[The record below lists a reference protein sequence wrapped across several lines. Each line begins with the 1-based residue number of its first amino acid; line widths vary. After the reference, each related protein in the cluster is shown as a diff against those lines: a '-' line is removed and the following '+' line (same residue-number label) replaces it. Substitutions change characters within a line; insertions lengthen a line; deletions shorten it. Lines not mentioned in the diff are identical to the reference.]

1 MANRRNAVKKIRA
14 DEKKRVQ
21 NKSVKSELK
30 TLIRDFLGCCSGKK
44 LDAAKTQISELF
56 SKFDRAV
63 KKGVI
68 RENTA
73 NRRKS
78 RLAQRLNSIKSSY

>member
-1 MANRRNAVKKIRA
+1 MANRRNAIKKIRA
-14 DEKKRVQ
+14 DEAKRLQ

-30 TLIRDFLGCCSGKK
+30 TLMRGFLGLCT
-44 LDAAKTQISELF
+44 AKELEKARKEIPLLF
-56 SKFDRAV
+56 SKLDRAV

-78 RLAQRLNSIKSSY
+78 RLARRLNPAKA